1 MPRIVAVAD
10 SDSYVKWAAALLGT
24 LPPEAGAALLI
35 VETRGTVSA
44 AQQKAALHGSGLD
57 DEHIRRVEYSQLAD
71 VLRSAAPDAVLL
83 AARGPVVR
91 VLARAVAE
99 LDPRPVLV
107 TGLPGISIPAT
118 TAALIHRTQCDLFIL
133 HSHAEV
139 HSFTELARFRQM
151 SQRFA
156 LARLPFLA
164 KSSDADAAPT
174 ADRTD
179 LVFASQA
186 IVPRE
191 RADRLRVVQ
200 MLVRAAQANPERRVV
215 LKERAVKG
223 ELQTH
228 RQKEALPDLL
238 ARVGPVPPNLVVST
252 APMSRALETAEG
264 LVTVSSTAALE
275 AVARGIPIIALDT
288 FGVSPEMINPVFV
301 GSGLFGSEEDVVARR
316 FRRPTD
322 EWLRSTYFHAP
333 SDDNWVRQIADLVAL
348 RRAGSLP
355 IKPARVRRGGAVRDA
370 WERKLALGH
379 HDRTVS
385 GIAVVAVGIP
395 LRVVVRLV
403 RRATVPFRAPAA
415 H

>member
-1 MPRIVAVAD
+1 M
-10 SDSYVKWAAALLGT
+10 
-24 LPPEAGAALLI
+24 
-35 VETRGTVSA
+35 SA
-44 AQQKAALHGSGLD
+44 AQQKAALHGSGL
-57 DEHIRRVEYSQLAD
+57 ESTRVRRIEYTQLAE
-71 VLRSAAPDAVLL
+71 VLQKEAPDAVLL

-91 VLARAVAE
+91 VLARVVAA

-118 TAALIHRTQCDLFIL
+118 TAALIHRTQCDLFVL

-139 HSFTELARFRQM
+139 QSFVELARFRQM
-151 SQRFA
+151 TQRFA

-164 KSSDADAAPT
+164 QLGDADATPT
-174 ADRTD
+174 TDRTD

-191 RADRLRVVQ
+191 RADRRRVVE
-200 MLVRAAQANPERRVV
+200 MLVRAAIANPDRRVV

-228 RQKEALPDLL
+228 RQKDALPDLL
-238 ARVGPVPPNLVVST
+238 ARLGPVPPNLVVST
-252 APMSRALETAEG
+252 APMSRALESAEG

-301 GSGLFGSEEDVVARR
+301 GSGLFGSEDDVVARN
-316 FRRPTD
+316 FRHPSD

-333 SDDNWVRQIADLVAL
+333 VDDDWVAQIAELVAL

-355 IKPARVRRGGAVRDA
+355 VKPARVRRGGVVRDA

-395 LRVVVRLV
+395 LRVVVRLA
-403 RRATVPFRAPAA
+403 RRATAPFRDTSPA
-415 H
+415 